1 MIIKALIPAYNEEK
15 TIGDII
21 DVLNNTSLIDEVIV
35 VDDGSQDNTYQEA
48 DKRKARIYKLDVN
61 KGKGAALQKGIS
73 EIETDI
79 IVLLDG
85 DLIGLNK
92 QHIYKLINPLVT
104 DEADMTIGVF
114 KSGRGLTDLAQIV
127 SPKLS
132 GQRAIK
138 MSELLKVKNLAERGF
153 GVEVALNKYF
163 KDDKRVKKVDL
174 KDLTHV
180 MKEEKMGFIKG
191 VKSRSRMYLDILKTI
206 FSNITDK

>member
-21 DVLNNTSLIDEVIV
+21 DVLNGTSLIDEVIV
-35 VDDGSQDNTYQEA
+35 VDDGSQDNTYREA
-48 DKRKARIYKLDVN
+48 NKRKARIYKLDLN

-92 QHIYKLINPLVT
+92 QHIYKLINPLIS

-114 KSGRGLTDLAQIV
+114 KNGRGLTDLAQIV

-138 MSELLKVKNLAERGF
+138 MAELLKVKNLADRGF
-153 GVEVALNKYF
+153 GVEVALNKHF
-163 KDDKRVKKVDL
+163 KDNKRVKKVDL
-174 KDLTHV
+174 KNLTHV
-180 MKEEKMGFIKG
+180 MKEEKIGFIKG
-191 VKSRSRMYLDILKTI
+191 VKARSKMYLDILKTI